1 MASTAPESHQTDLQ
15 ERRLDSRAFIR
26 EALSRIATA
35 LGDDYEVELPQDITI
50 EGTGYILT
58 PDGKRLNFN
67 YEKLQAGKG
76 QFDVRGDLT
85 VENIRLHDHLPNGR
99 HNPHIN
105 VTVTRPAV
113 DIARDIKRRLLPPY
127 EAILNDALQ
136 NWRDSEARKRN
147 IASES
152 AKYVDASRRMLR
164 PSQHN
169 TPSAYSAQF
178 HIYSNRRDSRIIYGD
193 VLVYADHVDFNRLS
207 NVPAAQ
213 ALGIVKLLAEAD
225 GRISDDRKVGC
236 V

>member
-1 MASTAPESHQTDLQ
+1 MATTAHDSHQTDVQ
-15 ERRLDSRAFIR
+15 ERRLASRAFMR

-35 LGDDYEVELPQDITI
+35 LGDDYEVELPQDISI

-67 YEKLQAGKG
+67 YEKLHAGKG

-85 VENIRLHDHLPNGR
+85 VENIRLHDYLPNGR

-105 VTVTRPAV
+105 VTVTRAAV
-113 DIARDIKRRLLPPY
+113 DIARDIKRRLLPAY
-127 EAILNDALQ
+127 EAIVNDALQ

-152 AKYVDASRRMLR
+152 AKYVDASRGMLR

-178 HIYSNRRDSRIIYGD
+178 QIYSNRRDSRIMYGD
-193 VLVYADHVDFNRLS
+193 VEVCADHANFNRLS

-213 ALGIVKLLAEAD
+213 ALQIVKLLAEAD
-225 GRISDDRKVGC
+225 GRTGDDRKAGC